1 MNQIHEHSNAI
12 YEHLV
17 DKEYDEV
24 ASEVSMLSEVLRTLS
39 DSINNGR
46 AEEVQG
52 MWRGETPDRVS
63 LCRNK
68 ERQALSQKKMSQV
81 L

>member
-1 MNQIHEHSNAI
+1 MNINTADRERLVHINFVMNQIHEHSNAI

-17 DKEYDEV
+17 DKEYDEF

-46 AEEVQG
+46 A
-52 MWRGETPDRVS
+52 
-63 LCRNK
+63 
-68 ERQALSQKKMSQV
+68 
-81 L
+81 